1 MGAKSGKGE
10 RVMNLRAT
18 IGLTIDINS
27 EREMGL
33 EVDDEGAEEYAKENL
48 IEYLYELMKT
58 NDLYDVIKV
67 EKVSA

>member
-1 MGAKSGKGE
+1 
-10 RVMNLRAT
+10 MNLRAT

-58 NDLYDVIKV
+58 NDLYDVIEVK
-67 EKVSA
+67 KVSA